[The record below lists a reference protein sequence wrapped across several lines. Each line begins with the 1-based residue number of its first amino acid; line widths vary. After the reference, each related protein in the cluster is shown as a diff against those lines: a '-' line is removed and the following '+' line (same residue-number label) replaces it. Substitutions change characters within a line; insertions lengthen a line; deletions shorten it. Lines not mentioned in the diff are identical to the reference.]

1 MGASELVGP
10 DDELPLY
17 LPSEMEAGSAPS
29 RVYIRRN
36 VEKRKNDFTKWLR
49 GF

>member
-1 MGASELVGP
+1 MVASEPVGP

-17 LPSEMEAGSAPS
+17 LPTEMEARSAPS

-36 VEKRKNDFTKWLR
+36 VEMRDNDFTQWLR

>member
-1 MGASELVGP
+1 MVASEPVGP

-17 LPSEMEAGSAPS
+17 LPTEMEAGSAPS
-29 RVYIRRN
+29 RVFIRRN
-36 VEKRKNDFTKWLR
+36 VAKRKNDFTRWLR

>member
-1 MGASELVGP
+1 MVASEPVGP

-17 LPSEMEAGSAPS
+17 LPTEMEAASAPS

-36 VEKRKNDFTKWLR
+36 VEMRKNDFTQWLR

>member
-1 MGASELVGP
+1 MLASESVGP

-29 RVYIRRN
+29 RVYISRN
-36 VEKRKNDFTKWLR
+36 VEMRKIDFTQWQR